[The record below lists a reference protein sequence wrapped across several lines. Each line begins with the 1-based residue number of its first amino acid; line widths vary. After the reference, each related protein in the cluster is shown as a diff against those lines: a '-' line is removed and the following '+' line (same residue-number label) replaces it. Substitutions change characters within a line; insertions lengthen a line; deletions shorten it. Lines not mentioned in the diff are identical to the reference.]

1 MHGVVQILVLQAYLV
16 FFYACLIGSDF
27 IHLMEFPRVW
37 SMMRCIACQ
46 NRVKTHNTRLAYSKV
61 KTRRLMFST
70 VAFASFIAAEIV
82 LVIDAT

>member
-1 MHGVVQILVLQAYLV
+1 
-16 FFYACLIGSDF
+16 
-27 IHLMEFPRVW
+27 
-37 SMMRCIACQ
+37 MMRCIACQ

-82 LVIDAT
+82 LVIDATWPYQYDLGDVPLGEMGHLLVFATLGLLAMEVFRND